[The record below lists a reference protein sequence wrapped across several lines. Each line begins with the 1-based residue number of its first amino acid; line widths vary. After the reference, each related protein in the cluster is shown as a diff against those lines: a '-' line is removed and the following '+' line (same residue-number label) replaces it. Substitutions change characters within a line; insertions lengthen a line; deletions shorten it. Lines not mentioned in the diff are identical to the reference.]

1 MRVAQAARVRESS
14 PDLDGFPFLGP
25 GVEPDIRLTERQRR
39 ELEHVGTR
47 MTLGARSM
55 IYSEGATADSVFAVV
70 EGAVKAYRV
79 LPSGKRTLSAFLFHR
94 DIFGLAERGRYLN
107 STQAI
112 TRVALYRFP
121 LEELVPLIKRDGD
134 LQFVFLGKV
143 THELRDAQRH
153 AVLINR
159 RDAVGRLAM
168 FLWMMRR
175 QQQSPEKNDRDIP
188 LPMTRTDIADFLG
201 LSREALSRAA
211 SQLERRGLV
220 RFVDRHTAHV
230 VDTAQLAKIA
240 AAV

>member
-25 GVEPDIRLTERQRR
+25 GVEPDIRLTERQRK
-39 ELEHVGTR
+39 ELERVGTR
-47 MTLGARSM
+47 MTLRARSM

-79 LPSGKRTLSAFLFHR
+79 LPSGKRTLSAFLFHH

-112 TRVALYRFP
+112 TRIALYRFP
-121 LEELVPLIKRDGD
+121 REELIPLIKRDGD

-143 THELRDAQRH
+143 THELRDAQRR

-168 FLWMMRR
+168 FLRMMRR
-175 QQQSPEKNDRDIP
+175 DQPTGRNDRDIP